1 MFQLKFYRP
10 VHWQF
15 LVFVFITGSF
25 SVPFTACRRVTSSD
39 AVAAV
44 NNHEILRS
52 ELERQHQVYRDNLK
66 DSRQEISPEQSNI
79 MRLAVLRQMIDSE
92 LLQQRAAKLNLVISE
107 DDISAKL
114 TEIKA
119 QYTQEEFDKWLL
131 QRHQTLDDL
140 KSDLRKTLTQNKL
153 INKEIES
160 RVNITDSE
168 IDGYYALHRADFN
181 LTEAQF
187 HLARIIVSGEPDSK
201 KRIQELQERL
211 ENGEEFAMVAT
222 GFSTDAD
229 SAPRGGDIGSVPES
243 QLPDALR
250 EITRLKPGQITG
262 ILPFFGAGG
271 PEHPTGY
278 AIYELIARES
288 PGQHQLNDPNVQQL
302 IRQTLREGRSQLL
315 RDAYFELVRDEAT
328 VRNYL
333 AEQIVRTGAQR

>member
-1 MFQLKFYRP
+1 MFQLKFHLPTRG
-10 VHWQF
+10 QF
-15 LVFVFITGSF
+15 LVFIFISGCL
-25 SVPFTACRRVTSSD
+25 SVPFMACRSVRSPD

-44 NNHEILRS
+44 NNHEILRA
-52 ELERQHQVYRDNLK
+52 ELERQYQVYRDNLK
-66 DSRQEISPEQSNI
+66 DSRQNISSEQSSI
-79 MRLAVLRQMIDSE
+79 MRLAMLRQMIDSE
-92 LLQQRAAKLNLVISE
+92 LIQQRAAKLNLVISE
-107 DDISAKL
+107 DDIGAKL

-119 QYTQEEFDKWLL
+119 KYTQEEFDKWLK

-140 KSDLRKTLTQNKL
+140 KRDLRKTLTQNKL

-160 RVNITDSE
+160 KVSITDSE
-168 IDGYYALHRADFN
+168 IDGYYSLHRADFN
-181 LTEAQF
+181 LTEPQF
-187 HLARIIVSGEPDSK
+187 HLARIVVSGESDAK
-201 KRIQELQERL
+201 KKIQELQERL

-250 EITRLKPGQITG
+250 EITRLKPGQVTG
-262 ILPFFGAGG
+262 ILPFFGEGG

-288 PGQHQLNDPNVQQL
+288 TGQHQLNDPNVQQL

-328 VRNYL
+328 VHNYL
-333 AEQIVRTGAQR
+333 AEQIVRTGAQ